1 MAKEEAAAEVEPPKK
16 KGKMLIIILAV
27 VGVLVIGGGVAA
39 YMLLSKPAVEKD
51 AKHGDEAAAEGED
64 AGDGEGGD
72 EEGHG
77 DEEHPPVY
85 IKLEAFTVNLADQE
99 SYLQTEIQL
108 LVADA
113 KVGEK
118 MNARLPEVR
127 DALIRLLSSKTG
139 EELSQ
144 QEGKDKLATE
154 IQKQVNEVLGIK
166 KKSKGV
172 KKVLFGAFIIQ

>member
-1 MAKEEAAAEVEPPKK
+1 MAKEEAAAEVVAPKK
-16 KGKMLIIILAV
+16 KGKLLIIILAL
-27 VGVLVIGGGVAA
+27 VGVLVIGGGVGAFL
-39 YMLLSKPAVEKD
+39 LLSKPTAEKK
-51 AKHGDEAAAEGED
+51 AQHGDEEAAAED
-64 AGDGEGGD
+64 EGGD
-72 EEGHG
+72 GEGHG
-77 DEEHPPVY
+77 DETPPIYV
-85 IKLEAFTVNLADQE
+85 KLEAFTVNLADQE

-108 LVADA
+108 MVGDA

-154 IQKQVNEVLGIK
+154 IQKQINDVLGIK
-166 KKSKGV
+166 SKSKGV
-172 KKVLFGAFIIQ
+172 KKVLFGSFIIQ

>member
-1 MAKEEAAAEVEPPKK
+1 MAKEEVAAEVEPPKK

-39 YMLLSKPAVEKD
+39 YLLLSKPAAEKQ
-51 AKHGDEAAAEGED
+51 AKHGEDEAGAEEEGD
-64 AGDGEGGD
+64 AHGGD
-72 EEGHG
+72 EHA
-77 DEEHPPVY
+77 PVY
-85 IKLEAFTVNLADQE
+85 VKLEAFTVNLADQE
-99 SYLQTEIQL
+99 SYLQTEVQL
-108 LVADA
+108 MVADA

-118 MNARLPEVR
+118 INARLPEVR

-144 QEGKDKLATE
+144 QEGKDKLAIE
-154 IQKQVNEVLGIK
+154 IQKQVNDVLGVK
-166 KKSKGV
+166 KKSLGV

>member
-1 MAKEEAAAEVEPPKK
+1 MAKEEVVAEAEVGPPKK

-27 VGVLVIGGGVAA
+27 VGVLVIGGGVGA
-39 YMLLSKPAVEKD
+39 YLLLSKPAAEEN
-51 AKHGDEAAAEGED
+51 AKHGDEAAAEGD
-64 AGDGEGGD
+64 HEG
-72 EEGHG
+72 G

-85 IKLEAFTVNLADQE
+85 VKLEAFTVNLADQE
-99 SYLQTEIQL
+99 SYLQTEVQL

-118 MNARLPEVR
+118 LTARLPEVR

-144 QEGKDKLATE
+144 QEGKDKLAIE
-154 IQKQVNEVLGIK
+154 IQKQINDVLGIK
-166 KKSKGV
+166 KKSEGV

>member
-1 MAKEEAAAEVEPPKK
+1 MAKEVAAAEVEPPKK

-27 VGVLVIGGGVAA
+27 VGVLVIGGGVGA
-39 YMLLSKPAVEKD
+39 YLLLSKPADEKS
-51 AKHGDEAAAEGED
+51 AKHGDDAAAAE
-64 AGDGEGGD
+64 D

-77 DEEHPPVY
+77 DEKHPPIYV
-85 IKLEAFTVNLADQE
+85 KLEAFTVNLADQE

-108 LVADA
+108 MVADA

-144 QEGKDKLATE
+144 QEGKDELALE
-154 IQKQVNEVLGIK
+154 IQKQVNEVLGIN
-166 KKSKGV
+166 KKSQGV